1 MAIADLDLDAAILT
15 AGEES
20 YHVGSPHLGP
30 SKISTYLK
38 CPRQYEMTYVLKL
51 PAPKSPH
58 AAVGTIIHKLIHH
71 AHVARWTPD
80 DAPRAAE
87 AVLAMWEQ
95 VRETTSDPGNPEVA
109 KRMQLAATEWLPWYL
124 HWMQGQTTIATEEH
138 WVLDYQGV
146 TLEGTIDRIY
156 RQHGKIIISDVKSGA
171 RKPTPTDLRND
182 LQLTMYPWAGRE
194 MGVREDAAEL
204 VWLWTQEQLQTR
216 RTDDY
221 IEAVLQDTVLPV
233 ARAIQAGIFPANPSS
248 KYGCDYCAYKMQ
260 CAVGRGC
267 EEERPC

>member
-30 SKISTYLK
+30 SKINTYLK
-38 CPRQYEMTYVLKL
+38 CPAQYSKIYNLKL

-58 AAVGTIIHKLIHH
+58 AAAGTIFHKVAHH
-71 AHVARWTPD
+71 ATVARWTPD

-87 AVLAMWEQ
+87 AVLEMWEQ
-95 VRETTSDPGNPEVA
+95 VRETTSDPGNPDVA
-109 KRMQLAATEWLPWYL
+109 RSVQLAAREWLPWYL
-124 HWMQGQTTIATEEH
+124 HWMQKQTTITSEEH

-156 RQHGKIIISDVKSGA
+156 RQDGKVIISDVKSGA
-171 RKPTPTDLRND
+171 RKPTATDLHND
-182 LQLTMYPWAGRE
+182 LQLTLYPWAARQ
-194 MGVREDAAEL
+194 MNVVEDAAEL
-204 VWLWTQEQLQTR
+204 VWLRTQEQLQTH
-216 RTDDY
+216 RTDEY
-221 IEAVLQDTVLPV
+221 IEAVMQDTVLPV

-248 KYGCDYCAYKMQ
+248 KYGCDYCAYKQQ

-267 EEERPC
+267 EEE